1 VRSISFRLDS
11 RESSPRG
18 DESRRTSS
26 TLEQSRRSSRCI
38 TRTNMVYD
46 DFIVGPRC
54 SAVVFNVL
62 SRRFQLPA
70 ARPSPARGRVRDFIF
85 QLYARARKRAAAA
98 EPPSNRFIKVVWHI
112 RSPRLLPRPRVGSP
126 ARGIYYFIYYFT
138 LRLRRA
144 SPFSARRGIKADGHK
159 VRKRGSFCITLAS
172 PRLAKA
178 PARDDPCGT
187 ALLSLSLCLSL
198 FLSGRPSIARALIKP
213 TSTYRK
219 RRLYKVSVAAART
232 LPVVNDAERERA

>member
-1 VRSISFRLDS
+1 MKQRAVNEMRRIDRDRSSRGS
-11 RESSPRG
+11 RESPCRRG
-18 DESRRTSS
+18 SRWTIASNRDGQAGAL
-26 TLEQSRRSSRCI
+26 LER
-38 TRTNMVYD
+38 MVYE

-85 QLYARARKRAAAA
+85 QLYTRARARKRAATA

-138 LRLRRA
+138 LKPRRA
-144 SPFSARRGIKADGHK
+144 SPLLAWRGIKADGHK
-159 VRKRGSFCITLAS
+159 VRKRGPFCITLAS

-178 PARDDPCGT
+178 PARDDPRGA
-187 ALLSLSLCLSL
+187 ALLSLSLSLSL
-198 FLSGRPSIARALIKP
+198 SQEDRPLRVL
-213 TSTYRK
+213 
-219 RRLYKVSVAAART
+219 
-232 LPVVNDAERERA
+232 